1 VARRSGGSTHYF
13 LRDSLHSVRGL
24 LDSAGNLTNR
34 YEYDGFGQVVQS
46 NEAVSNPY
54 RYAGRRW
61 EAAAGLYDSRAR
73 FYDASTGRFIQPD
86 PLGILESPNLYQYA
100 LNNPVN
106 RIDPLGWS
114 SEECNSI
121 NYELQVDLG
130 SGIVGKIKGLL
141 TRLPGAPEIEVA
153 TKIGVEGKSCE
164 KCCEKFSYKVGNK
177 ECEGC
182 KKRAKEDSLTIK
194 LFVEAEVKYP
204 FPGTIKIKIA
214 TGQVKIGIEAYAKL
228 TVGGEG
234 SGTIDL
240 CAGTGK
246 ISVCASGELVG
257 GIRGGLIEWPFEKIK
272 LQAYVYGEVSGSCKL
287 CVQYDKNGITL
298 GDTGC
303 QACAGYG
310 VEIKIGIG
318 EIEEW
323 EYRHE
328 DKWCI

>member
-1 VARRSGGSTHYF
+1 
-13 LRDSLHSVRGL
+13 
-24 LDSAGNLTNR
+24 
-34 YEYDGFGQVVQS
+34 
-46 NEAVSNPY
+46 
-54 RYAGRRW
+54 
-61 EAAAGLYDSRAR
+61 
-73 FYDASTGRFIQPD
+73 
-86 PLGILESPNLYQYA
+86 
-100 LNNPVN
+100 
-106 RIDPLGWS
+106 
-114 SEECNSI
+114 
-121 NYELQVDLG
+121 
-130 SGIVGKIKGLL
+130 
-141 TRLPGAPEIEVA
+141 
-153 TKIGVEGKSCE
+153 
-164 KCCEKFSYKVGNK
+164 
-177 ECEGC
+177 
-182 KKRAKEDSLTIK
+182 
-194 LFVEAEVKYP
+194 
-204 FPGTIKIKIA
+204 
-214 TGQVKIGIEAYAKL
+214 
-228 TVGGEG
+228 VGGEG
-234 SGTIDL
+234 SGTIDQ